1 MTELAAG
8 GAAKRPEATVGGA
21 SSPAASTTL
30 PSGSGAAWP
39 GELHRSLSWVRQDTS
54 FGAAEDLD
62 YGLRML
68 HAAKTGRLGATVRIY
83 RPAPSVAFGQR
94 DTHLPGFAEAAERCR
109 ALGFEPLVRKAG
121 GRAAAYHRGC
131 LVIDHVQPEADAIAA
146 SRHRFAY
153 FGELL
158 AAALRDA
165 GVTAGMG
172 EIPGEYCRGE
182 YSVHGVPG
190 YDGGARVKL
199 VGTAQRVVSGA
210 WLFSSVIVVE
220 DSGPLR
226 EVLVQAYDALGLE
239 WDPATAGA
247 ADDLVPGIRMEAVER
262 AVLARYRADWEP
274 EESGFRVLLDRT
286 GRPGD

>member
-1 MTELAAG
+1 MATELAAG
-8 GAAKRPEATVGGA
+8 GAAKQPGA
-21 SSPAASTTL
+21 SVPSSAA
-30 PSGSGAAWP
+30 PGPAWP
-39 GELHRSLSWVRQDTS
+39 GDLDRSLSWVRQDVS

-68 HAAKTGRLGATVRIY
+68 QAAKAGRLGATVRIY
-83 RPAPSVAFGQR
+83 RPEPSVAFGQR
-94 DTHLPGFAEAAERCR
+94 DAHLAGFAEAAERCR

-165 GVTAGMG
+165 GVDARMG
-172 EIPGEYCRGE
+172 EIPGEYCPGE

-190 YDGGARVKL
+190 YDGGTRVKL

-247 ADDLVPGIRMEAVER
+247 ADDLVSGIGVETVER